1 MVELMDPD
9 EGGGDGEGGGKKS
22 TLVVTIVG
30 VLIASVIAAGGGWV
44 VGGMLA
50 PQSIEMQD
58 AAKVAD
64 DVTKAN
70 EKSDEEEVP
79 IAGEEGPNL
88 IRLQPITTNLA
99 FPSES
104 WVRLEVS
111 LVVKGEPD
119 IEMVELIHQDMLA
132 YLRTLSLQQVQGARG
147 FRYIREDLRERA
159 VLRSKGNV
167 ENILVRTF
175 VIE

>member
-1 MVELMDPD
+1 MEELIDPD
-9 EGGGDGEGGGKKS
+9 EGEESGKGDGKKS
-22 TLVVTIVG
+22 TLIVTIVG
-30 VLIASVIAAGGGWV
+30 VLIASVIAAGGGWF
-44 VGGMLA
+44 VGGLLA
-50 PQSIEMQD
+50 PQSLEMQ
-58 AAKVAD
+58 AAATAID
-64 DVTKAN
+64 N
-70 EKSDEEEVP
+70 IEKNQGDEEEEIP

-99 FPSES
+99 FPSDS

-119 IEMVELIHQDMLA
+119 IEMVELIHQDMLG
-132 YLRTLSLQQVQGARG
+132 YLRTLSLQQIQGARG

-159 VLRSKGNV
+159 VLRSRGNV

>member
-1 MVELMDPD
+1 MDPD
-9 EGGGDGEGGGKKS
+9 EGGENGKAGDKKS
-22 TLVVTIVG
+22 TLVVTIIG
-30 VLIASVIAAGGGWV
+30 VLIASLIAAGGGWFL
-44 VGGMLA
+44 GGMLA
-50 PQSIEMQD
+50 PQSLEMQK
-58 AAKVAD
+58 AAEVVVENEVA
-64 DVTKAN
+64 KA
-70 EKSDEEEVP
+70 SDEEEIP

-119 IEMVELIHQDMLA
+119 IEMVELIHQDMLG
-132 YLRTLSLQQVQGARG
+132 YMRTLSLQQVQGARG

>member
-1 MVELMDPD
+1 MEELMDPD
-9 EGGGDGEGGGKKS
+9 EGGKDGKSGDKKS

-30 VLIASVIAAGGGWV
+30 ALIASLVAAGGGWV

-50 PQSIEMQD
+50 PQAIEMQE
-58 AAKVAD
+58 AAEA
-64 DVTKAN
+64 AN
-70 EKSDEEEVP
+70 NAGKDKKGEDEEIP

-99 FPSES
+99 FPAES

-119 IEMVELIHQDMLA
+119 IENVELIHQDMLG

-159 VLRSKGNV
+159 ILRSKGNV

>member
-1 MVELMDPD
+1 MEELMDPD
-9 EGGGDGEGGGKKS
+9 EGGENGGSGGKKS

-30 VLIASVIAAGGGWV
+30 VLIASLVAAGGGWV

-50 PQSIEMQD
+50 PQSIEMQN
-58 AAKVAD
+58 AAEAANAGKEE
-64 DVTKAN
+64 TKD
-70 EKSDEEEVP
+70 DEEEIP

-99 FPSES
+99 FPSET

-119 IEMVELIHQDMLA
+119 IETVELIHQDMLG

-159 VLRSKGNV
+159 ILRSRGNV

>member
-1 MVELMDPD
+1 MQELMDAD
-9 EGGGDGEGGGKKS
+9 EGGEGGGKKIS

-30 VLIASVIAAGGGWV
+30 VAIASVVAAGGGWV
-44 VGGMLA
+44 IGGMLA
-50 PQSIEMQD
+50 PAAIELQEAAD
-58 AAKVAD
+58 AKMAGAKPKKD
-64 DVTKAN
+64 K
-70 EKSDEEEVP
+70 EEEIP

-88 IRLQPITTNLA
+88 IRLQPITTNLS

-119 IEMVELIHQDMLA
+119 IEMVELVHQDMVG

-147 FRYIREDLRERA
+147 FRYVRDDLKERA
-159 VLRSKGNV
+159 ILRSKGNV
-167 ENILVRTF
+167 ENILIRTF

>member
-1 MVELMDPD
+1 MEELMDPD
-9 EGGGDGEGGGKKS
+9 EGGAGGEGGGKKS

-30 VLIASVIAAGGGWV
+30 VLIASVIAAGGGWFL
-44 VGGMLA
+44 GGMLA
-50 PQSIEMQD
+50 PQSIEMQAAAEVVDD
-58 AAKVAD
+58 AETVSQ
-64 DVTKAN
+64 
-70 EKSDEEEVP
+70 KSDDEEIP

-119 IEMVELIHQDMLA
+119 IEMVELIHQDMLG
-132 YLRTLSLQQVQGARG
+132 YLRTLSLQQIQGARG

-159 VLRSKGNV
+159 ILRSKGNV